1 MRLIATLVLLAAA
14 FLSSPGVIGSAN
26 AQGTFRDVGGEQ
38 MGVIPKGDPLMA
50 EAKRKARATLPEF
63 LDLVRTPR
71 ASITG
76 MGVKIGIPYGRNDVE
91 YFWVMDLSISDGK
104 ITGRLSNAPRF
115 VKNVRAGE
123 MLRFTEGDVVDW
135 LYRQDGK
142 MKGNYTS
149 RALIAREPKDQRD
162 ALVKRFGVDCEF

>member
-1 MRLIATLVLLAAA
+1 MRLIATQIVLAAL
-14 FLSSPGVIGSAN
+14 LSSASVVGSAS
-26 AQGTFRDVGGEQ
+26 AQGTFKDVGGEQ
-38 MGVIPKGDPLMA
+38 MGIIPKGDPLMA
-50 EAKRKARATLPEF
+50 EAMRKARATLPQF

-71 ASITG
+71 ASVAG
-76 MGVKIGIPYGRNDVE
+76 MGVKIGIPYGRDGVE
-91 YFWVMDLSISDGK
+91 YFWIMDLSIRDGK

-115 VKNVRAGE
+115 AKNVRAGE

-135 LYRQDGK
+135 LYREDGK

-149 RALIAREPKDQRD
+149 CALIAREPKDQRD